1 MIRGAQALRN
11 EASLQQSK
19 MRHVRCLLIAPGIS
33 AFFGISISPKFFVLA
48 LIYLIAAAVPLVHT
62 LKVLQ
67 TSNNSELE
75 TLASNESV
83 TVTTIASTNPTPAS
97 TKSSPRLTQMV
108 NDAIRTQRSITL
120 QFALLGICL
129 FVYEQSRVAVVK
141 RKETGDSSLTHA
153 AFRSAWEIINFEH
166 YLKLDFEPAMQKMF
180 QWMSP
185 VGNVYYAIMHFVAP
199 ASIMG
204 SLILQNRDPRFQY
217 RLSFFLMLLLAL
229 IIFTLVPTMPP
240 RLLSR
245 YQHEYMTES
254 TAVDYAAI
262 GLTADEMKQGEDM
275 MKPYWKIVDTMAKGG
290 TIYNSLHGEVGNPYA
305 AMPSMHTGWALWSA
319 LVTIETAAEK
329 YKRMWTILG
338 LLHVALTVFFII
350 VTGNHFWLDAAAGA
364 LCVYFGLFSARF
376 LTGEF
381 VARKMADIGRGI
393 SSNLPL
399 FMKEWLRACEAY
411 FFVPTHFTQD
421 EKVEEVPV

>member
-1 MIRGAQALRN
+1 MIRGLQLSRN
-11 EASLQQSK
+11 DASQQQIK
-19 MRHVRCLLIAPGIS
+19 LRHVRCLLIAPGIS
-33 AFFGISISPKFFVLA
+33 AFFGLSISPKFFVLA
-48 LIYLIAAAVPLVHT
+48 LIYLIAAALPLTHC
-62 LKVLQ
+62 LKVFN
-67 TSNNSELE
+67 TSNFTEVE
-75 TLASNESV
+75 TLVSDV
-83 TVTTIASTNPTPAS
+83 TSTNPPIATTSSA
-97 TKSSPRLTQMV
+97 TKTTPRLTQMV
-108 NDAIRTQRSITL
+108 NDAMRTQRSITL

-141 RKETGDSSLTHA
+141 RKESGDASLTHA
-153 AFRSAWEIINFEH
+153 AFRSAWNIIKFEH
-166 YLKLDFEPAMQKMF
+166 FLNLDFEPGMQRMF

-185 VGNVYYAIMHFVAP
+185 IGNVYYAIMHFVAP

-229 IIFTLVPTMPP
+229 IIFTLIPTMPP

-245 YQHEYMTES
+245 YQHEYLAPTGANAS
-254 TAVDYAAI
+254 IDYAAI
-262 GLTADEMKQGEDM
+262 GLSAEELKRGEEM
-275 MKPYWKIVDTMAKGG
+275 MKPFWKIVDTMAKSE

-319 LVTIETAAEK
+319 LVTIETACEK
-329 YKRMWTILG
+329 RKRMWTLLG
-338 LLHVALTVFFII
+338 FLHVALTVFFII
-350 VTGNHFWLDAAAGA
+350 VTGNHFWLDAAGGA

-381 VARKMADIGRGI
+381 VARKKAEIGTVMHA
-393 SSNLPL
+393 NLPL
-399 FMKEWLRACEAY
+399 FMKEWYRNCEAF
-411 FFVPTHFTQD
+411 FFVPTHSTQD